1 MKKVLLTASALV
13 SMFTAN
19 CAFALQADAEET
31 QALVLFRASQGGTP
45 QVTLEVRYLP
55 SQNAA
60 RGPDRLDLQRVGI
73 STDFESVTLNGVL
86 FLRVSGDSAVAKGYE
101 LIPALKL
108 SSQGVAASLEGTAFL
123 NDSRFPGPW
132 DENLAINSLSEG
144 RLAFRAADGRV
155 LWFAKA
161 SAVDGPFAAG
171 KFAGSK
177 SFVLGGEPIH
187 RCAVVKSH
195 FNPRTG
201 LLDDLHC
208 APR

>member
-1 MKKVLLTASALV
+1 
-13 SMFTAN
+13 MFTAT
-19 CAFALQADAEET
+19 CAFALQAEAEET
-31 QALVLFRASQGGTP
+31 QALILFRASQGGAP

-55 SQNAA
+55 GQNAA
-60 RGPDRLDLQRVGI
+60 RGPNRLDLQRVGFQ
-73 STDFESVTLNGVL
+73 TDFKTITVNGVL
-86 FLRVSGDSAVAKGYE
+86 YLRVSGETVAKGYE
-101 LIPALKL
+101 LIPGLTF
-108 SSQGVAASLEGTAFL
+108 SRQGVAASIEGTAFL

-132 DENLAINSLSEG
+132 DQALAINSLSEG

-177 SFVLGGEPIH
+177 SFVLGGEPIQ

-201 LLDDLHC
+201 LLDGLHC